1 MTTRR
6 EEFTVAE
13 RPALVLRLASGSVRL
28 VEGPQGLVTVNIE
41 GRDPDGFTVQQ
52 VGDRI
57 VVEQPSGVLRWGR
70 YDVVITS
77 PPGLRLEAHIATTDL
92 DASVGLG
99 SLTANVASGELHVGD
114 ISGDVRV
121 KSASGDLRIGDV
133 SGEFDVTT
141 ASGDVRVGAV
151 AGAVEVNTASGGC
164 HLAAA
169 GDVLDVR
176 SASGDVV
183 IKRFDGS
190 DLRAKSM
197 SGDVRIGFPPG
208 RTLDIDL
215 STITGSVRNAFDL
228 DAGGVSGSGSS
239 GNGAR
244 VRVSARTVSGD
255 IVLDRASGG

>member
-13 RPALVLRLASGSVRL
+13 GAAVVLRLASGSVRL
-28 VEGPQGLVTVNIE
+28 AQDPQGRVTVQIE

-70 YDVVITS
+70 YDVMVTAPAGI
-77 PPGLRLEAHIATTDL
+77 RLEAHMATTDL
-92 DASVGLG
+92 DTTLRLG
-99 SLTANVASGELHVGD
+99 SLTANVASGELHVGHV
-114 ISGDVRV
+114 SGDVRV
-121 KSASGDLRIGDV
+121 KSASGDLRFGDV
-133 SGEFDVTT
+133 GGELDVTT

-151 AGAVEVNTASGGC
+151 SGAVEVNTASGGC
-164 HLAAA
+164 QFAGAA
-169 GDVLDVR
+169 DVLDVR

-183 IKRFDGS
+183 VKRFDGS

-208 RTLDIDL
+208 RTLDVDL
-215 STITGSVRNAFDL
+215 STISGSVRNAFGL
-228 DAGGVSGSGSS
+228 DASDRT
-239 GNGAR
+239 GNGGTR
-244 VRVSARTVSGD
+244 VRVNARTISGD
-255 IVLDRASGG
+255 IILDRASGA